1 MANLEWCKRQKDG
14 LEMAEASENIAEDY
28 LKNAEES
35 LRVLQKIVDNG
46 SRIWIATMKYY
57 IEYFCI
63 SAVLYRIGIRSKIHD
78 CAIEAVEFLQNEGLF
93 QEDVAGRLRRSKE
106 LRIENQYN
114 LKNMPV
120 DIDIQDLRNF
130 ILKMKKTKDE
140 LTEKKVN
147 QLRSKLFN

>member
-14 LEMAEASENIAEDY
+14 LEMAEASENISEDY

-35 LRVLQKIVDNG
+35 LRVLQKIVENE
-46 SRIWIATMKYY
+46 SRIWAATMKYY
-57 IEYFCI
+57 IEYFSV

-78 CAIEAVEFLQNEGLF
+78 CTIEAVEFLQDEGIF
-93 QEDVAGRLRRSKE
+93 DEDVAGRLRKSKE

-120 DIDIQDLRNF
+120 EIDLRDLRNF
-130 ILKMKKTKDE
+130 ILQMKKTKDD
-140 LTEKKVN
+140 LTDKKVN
-147 QLRSKLFN
+147 RIRSKLFN